1 MEHVGTL
8 LNSRHTHLLCAR
20 PCAHF
25 GGTEVGP
32 SLFLR
37 GSRLVGKESRNH
49 CLGLA
54 SSIPL
59 PSEPLHGRTQ

>member
-1 MEHVGTL
+1 MGHVGTL
-8 LNSRHTHLLCAR
+8 LNSRHTHLFYAR

-25 GGTEVGP
+25 GGTEVGT

-37 GSRLVGKESRNH
+37 GSRLVGRESRNRS
-49 CLGLA
+49 LGLA
-54 SSIPL
+54 SSVPL